1 MSKCGFRHFALL
13 IYLLHLP
20 LSIEPLLLR
29 KNRQTI
35 TYILLDM
42 EKLCRMLQ
50 NNRNLYG
57 ITRGSCD
64 WEIHGD
70 GRA

>member
-1 MSKCGFRHFALL
+1 
-13 IYLLHLP
+13 
-20 LSIEPLLLR
+20 
-29 KNRQTI
+29 
-35 TYILLDM
+35 M